1 MRVIDCH
8 CHIYPQKIAHK
19 AVEAIGDFYHIPMQM
34 DGTIDT
40 LLKEG
45 GLAGVTDFLVHSVA
59 TTPQVKRR
67 KRVCRK
73 EVSLFRIN
81 IGLAR
86 CIRKVRILREISRSH
101 RPGPE
106 RRKAASDFGNSHR
119 RRVL

>member
-45 GLAGVTDFLVHSVA
+45 GLA
-59 TTPQVKRR
+59 
-67 KRVCRK
+67 
-73 EVSLFRIN
+73 
-81 IGLAR
+81 
-86 CIRKVRILREISRSH
+86 RSY
-101 RPGPE
+101 
-106 RRKAASDFGNSHR
+106 
-119 RRVL
+119 

>member
-59 TTPQVKRR
+59 TTPHQVKS
-67 KRVCRK
+67 VNEFVAK
-73 EVSLFRIN
+73 EVSLF
-81 IGLAR
+81 
-86 CIRKVRILREISRSH
+86 
-101 RPGPE
+101 P
-106 RRKAASDFGNSHR
+106 HR
-119 RRVL
+119 RRQIRLLQPQ